1 MQPKTDIFQQDT
13 TNRIIIIEHTSAI
26 IPNGNDNSTNKQTSK
41 RNKQANMAFGKARK
55 AAPAQAADAVGGE
68 DAGDPTAWIIDN
80 EFANFVLMNTNEI
93 VS

>member
-1 MQPKTDIFQQDT
+1 
-13 TNRIIIIEHTSAI
+13 
-26 IPNGNDNSTNKQTSK
+26 
-41 RNKQANMAFGKARK
+41 MAFGKASK
-55 AAPAQAADAVGGE
+55 ATPVPVVDPVGAN